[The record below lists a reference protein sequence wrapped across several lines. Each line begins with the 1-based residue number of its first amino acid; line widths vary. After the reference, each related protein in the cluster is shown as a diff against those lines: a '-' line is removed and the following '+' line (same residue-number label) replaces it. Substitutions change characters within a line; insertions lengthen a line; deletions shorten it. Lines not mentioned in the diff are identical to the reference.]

1 MKNATWPQ
9 NPHGLS
15 WRLMTFLSCRG
26 YWESMACMSLQTV
39 LCYLCS
45 GKAGASD
52 SVKVGTLSN
61 PSLIMDWT
69 WEEMMSYNR
78 WIPRH
83 YIKISTL
90 VHDFYISKRINIRIL
105 LVHDLQHTRLSQ
117 FNFGKFYLSQCSWY
131 LWVLRTHLHPNF
143 LCHIT
148 PLSNS
153 LSVGFGLKSL
163 FYQPWEWKNHSIIFL
178 WLQIQG

>member
-1 MKNATWPQ
+1 MAQ
-9 NPHGLS
+9 NPHGFV
-15 WRLMTFLSCRG
+15 MTTDDISFLQRVLG
-26 YWESMACMSLQTV
+26 VHGLYVLQTV

-52 SVKVGTLSN
+52 SVKVGHYPTQI
-61 PSLIMDWT
+61 SLWT
-69 WEEMMSYNR
+69 GLGKR
-78 WIPRH
+78 WCPIIVNPRH

-117 FNFGKFYLSQCSWY
+117 FNFRKVLFITMQLIFMGFADPFTPKLSSAIS
-131 LWVLRTHLHPNF
+131 L
-143 LCHIT
+143 
-148 PLSNS
+148 PLQ
-153 LSVGFGLKSL
+153 LFVCGFGLKSL

-178 WLQIQG
+178 WLKIQG